1 MASNDGYISRD
12 FAKRFEDLD
21 RRKKQSAAIE
31 RKKRKEE
38 EAEKAKKGAQAIFK
52 RFTSGDYEDE
62 ELHEFTDAELTLMSS
77 TDNAD
82 NLTLDENNRVVSLSE
97 LFEETSTS
105 THEVD
110 ENALAKAE
118 EARKQ
123 AIQDILNASADMQS
137 VNKGDS
143 NQPTNHSDI
152 DLDVDLTPADEVVFE
167 AEELNPAELQQLQ
180 EDGRTESPNDDS
192 VDIPVVE
199 DVEIQRIETLRT
211 TEAKVYI
218 SVATNEQMNETA
230 YGLCVE
236 QGSGDERII
245 RINGERRVG
254 VPAKAMVFRAAS
266 FALKPYTHGHSN
278 IKKVTMYASRDYAW
292 ELYRNSWQV
301 NKKNKDMREADDY
314 SSVFMECADMDVKVN
329 VVFTE
334 VQEKSHQ
341 LAKQMAKSLLTVD
354 TLDNFEED

>member
-1 MASNDGYISRD
+1 
-12 FAKRFEDLD
+12 
-21 RRKKQSAAIE
+21 
-31 RKKRKEE
+31 
-38 EAEKAKKGAQAIFK
+38 
-52 RFTSGDYEDE
+52 
-62 ELHEFTDAELTLMSS
+62 MSS

-110 ENALAKAE
+110 ENALARAE

-137 VNKGDS
+137 VDKGDS

-167 AEELNPAELQQLQ
+167 AEELDPAELQQLQ

-236 QGSGDERII
+236 QEVVMNELFESMESV
-245 RINGERRVG
+245 ELVYLQKQWCF
-254 VPAKAMVFRAAS
+254 VPR
-266 FALKPYTHGHSN
+266 
-278 IKKVTMYASRDYAW
+278 
-292 ELYRNSWQV
+292 
-301 NKKNKDMREADDY
+301 
-314 SSVFMECADMDVKVN
+314 
-329 VVFTE
+329 
-334 VQEKSHQ
+334 
-341 LAKQMAKSLLTVD
+341 LL
-354 TLDNFEED
+354 L